1 MAWACP
7 QKAATLV
14 ATHLVWPESKRGYIR
29 WAATYGC
36 IPPAAKVR
44 AWKLWYLLK
53 ALLGRRPCR
62 NWPRLPSPECTE
74 KGTFMPK
81 IKCLLVDDH
90 TLFRQGVRRLLES
103 ESDFEV
109 IGESP
114 NAGDAVEKA
123 RDLRPDIVLMDI
135 GMTGLSPF
143 EAARH
148 IKKNRPETKVLFLTM
163 YEDEDY
169 LVQCLE
175 VGASGYVLKDT
186 PAPQLVSAVRDV
198 YKGGKYLSSQ
208 VLGKLVEDFRS
219 RVRDQKMRPR
229 ISTLTPRERE
239 ILKLLAEG
247 NSVKEIAVLLGLSVK
262 TVEAHK
268 FNLMRKLD
276 IHNKA
281 QLVTYAI
288 QKKIIKIPV
297 NQ

>member
-1 MAWACP
+1 M
-7 QKAATLV
+7 QY
-14 ATHLVWPESKRGYIR
+14 RGRI
-29 WAATYGC
+29 
-36 IPPAAKVR
+36 KE
-44 AWKLWYLLK
+44 KD
-53 ALLGRRPCR
+53 
-62 NWPRLPSPECTE
+62 NSP
-74 KGTFMPK
+74 MPK

-109 IGESP
+109 VGE
-114 NAGDAVEKA
+114 AADGGEAVEKA
-123 RDLRPDIVLMDI
+123 RELRPDIVLMDI
-135 GMTGLSPF
+135 WMPGLSSF
-143 EAARH
+143 ESARQ
-148 IKKNRPETKVLFLTM
+148 IKKNRMETKILFLTM

-186 PAPQLVSAVRDV
+186 PAPQLLTAVKDV

-219 RVRDQKMRPR
+219 RVRDTRMRPR

-247 NSVKEIAVLLGLSVK
+247 NSVKEIAVILGLSVK